1 MTNTGLPT
9 PHTGLAFFAPGVPVA
24 QGSKRH
30 VGRGVM
36 VETAKGLQPWR
47 DSVMA
52 AVLRVGAAVRFHG
65 PVEVSMAFFFP
76 RPANHYG
83 TGKNAGNLK
92 ESAPRFKQSAPDIDK
107 LARAVLDAVVQSG
120 VLQDDS
126 LVVLLHAEKTYSDRP
141 GARVVIRHA

>member
-9 PHTGLAFFAPGVPVA
+9 PHTGLAFFVPGVPVA

-36 VETAKGLQPWR
+36 VESSKHLQPWR
-47 DSVMA
+47 DSVISA
-52 AVLRVGAAVRFHG
+52 ALRVGENVRFHG
-65 PVEVSMAFFFP
+65 PVEVKLDFTFP

-83 TGKNAGNLK
+83 TGRNAGILK
-92 ESAPRFKQSAPDIDK
+92 KTSPEFKQSAPDIDK
-107 LARAVLDAVVQSG
+107 LARAVLDALVQAG
-120 VLQDDS
+120 LLQDDA
-126 LVVLLHAEKTYSDRP
+126 LVVLLHAEKRYSDRP